1 MHPAS
6 AAVASLAAA
15 LLSTSVLAQTPP
27 AAGFLPGYGH
37 PAVGP
42 DSCRTL
48 SPSQAQCVIPA
59 RTAGRYVIDAS
70 GTSTAT
76 GAGAVQ
82 SIAVGG
88 PAWVCIQAANR
99 TPWSTGS
106 RTFHVQCAVTV
117 LTNEPLAVN
126 VIYRDANARMDPK
139 GPTLAIAAAPW
150 NGILNVQPIGAK

>member
-6 AAVASLAAA
+6 AAAATLALA
-15 LLSTSVLAQTPP
+15 LVSTSALAQTPSV
-27 AAGFLPGYGH
+27 GFLPGYGH

-42 DSCRTL
+42 DSCRTI

-76 GAGAVQ
+76 GAGAAQ
-82 SIAVGG
+82 SISVGG

-99 TPWSTGS
+99 TPWSSGS
-106 RTFHVQCAVTV
+106 RTFHVQCSATV

-126 VIYRDANARMDPK
+126 VTYRDVNAKMDPK
-139 GPTLAIAAAPW
+139 GPTLAIAAMPW

>member
-6 AAVASLAAA
+6 AAAATLAVAL
-15 LLSTSVLAQTPP
+15 TSPSALAQTPSG
-27 AAGFLPGYGH
+27 AGFLPGYSH

-76 GAGAVQ
+76 AAGAAQ
-82 SIAVGG
+82 SISVGG
-88 PAWVCIQAANR
+88 PAWVCIQATNR
-99 TPWSTGS
+99 TPWSSGS
-106 RTFHVQCAVTV
+106 RTFHVQCTVTV
-117 LTNEPLAVN
+117 LTDEPMAVN
-126 VIYRDANARMDPK
+126 VIYHDAKAKMDPN
-139 GPTLAIAAAPW
+139 GPTLAIAAMPW
-150 NGILNVQPIGAK
+150 NGVLNVQPIGAK